1 MHRLLIAYSLFFGI
15 VLSLSGCM
23 GAVVIGTAAAIATQ
37 ATTDPRTVGHQLDD
51 RTLKIRI
58 LTALRQ
64 DPVVQKNTR
73 YQLHLHTGV
82 VLLTG
87 QAPTPSLRQQIEQIV
102 ASVPGILA
110 IHNEIRPL
118 PVITARIAAHDV
130 WITTKIR
137 SQLLANKKI
146 KFNHVKL
153 AVENGEVFLYG
164 SVTHLEAETAVEIAR
179 QAQGVNKVIK
189 LFQYL
194 PELRQ

>member
-15 VLSLSGCM
+15 VLSMSGCI
-23 GAVVIGTAAAIATQ
+23 GAGVIGAAAVVTTQ

-51 RTLKIRI
+51 HTLKVRI

-64 DPVVQKNTR
+64 DQVVQKNTR

-87 QAPTPSLRQQIEQIV
+87 QAPTPSLQQQIEQIV

-118 PVITARIAAHDV
+118 PVITAQVAAHDV
-130 WITTKIR
+130 WLTTKIR

-153 AVENGEVFLYG
+153 AVENREVFLYG
-164 SVTHLEAETAVEIAR
+164 SVTHVEAETAVEIAR
-179 QAQGVNKVIK
+179 QTQGVNKVIK
-189 LFQYL
+189 LFQYITQ
-194 PELRQ
+194 LR

>member
-1 MHRLLIAYSLFFGI
+1 MYRLLIAYSLFFGMI
-15 VLSLSGCM
+15 LSLAGCM
-23 GAVVIGTAAAIATQ
+23 GTMVIGTAGVATQ
-37 ATTDPRTVGHQLDD
+37 ATTDPRTIGHQLDD
-51 RTLKIRI
+51 YTLKVRI
-58 LTALRQ
+58 LRALRQ
-64 DPVVQKNTR
+64 DQVVQKNTR
-73 YQLHLHTGV
+73 YQLHLHTGI

-87 QAPTPSLRQQIEQIV
+87 QAPTAGLRQQIEQIV

-110 IHNEIRPL
+110 IHNEIRIL
-118 PVITARIAAHDV
+118 PVISTQCVAHDI

-153 AVENGEVFLYG
+153 AVENREVFLYG
-164 SVTHLEAETAVEIAR
+164 SVTPVEAETAVEIAR
-179 QAQGVNKVIK
+179 QPQGVHKVVK